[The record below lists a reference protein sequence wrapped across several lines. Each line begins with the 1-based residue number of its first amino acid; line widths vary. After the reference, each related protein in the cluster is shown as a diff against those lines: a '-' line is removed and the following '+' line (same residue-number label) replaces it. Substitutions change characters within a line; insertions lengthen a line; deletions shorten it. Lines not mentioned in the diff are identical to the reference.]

1 MNFRGTLG
9 GLGLMLMAWPALGQG
24 LQQPF
29 AVAPP
34 DARFARPSGVM
45 AASYS
50 ALATDDPPPPPPGG
64 TAVPAAPAAP
74 AAPASPSTP
83 GMAPEVISSDGG
95 CTSGCANGGESCGC
109 SSSCGSCGNSCG
121 SCGSCCCCSNMW
133 EHETGF
139 FAEYLY
145 LRPFGADISYGAQ
158 QNGTGG
164 GNFGVPPGGV
174 PEGDIGVISPEF
186 RNGLRVGGELALSC
200 TSGIRATFTEY
211 DTETTGSLVQPS
223 GGAAGITATANSF
236 LLIPG
241 TLAFNNGNTTFSR
254 LDNALGIHFK
264 MADIEYSTLLT
275 DVCCQTHAVNFD
287 IGVRYAHL
295 GQDFE
300 QLASFPGANG
310 DFDVAT
316 NIKFDGVGLR
326 TGFDGTWRIGCSR
339 FSLYGNAFINVL
351 FGEFASHYQESD
363 LTLGPPPET
372 IANWSDDRCVPIL
385 DYEVGV
391 KWTSCNGHWV
401 VGSGYYTAFWFN
413 TVATQD
419 FVTALQTSN
428 FNHVDRTIAFTGFT
442 SHIEYRF

>member
-24 LQQPF
+24 LQQPY

-34 DARFARPSGVM
+34 DVRLAQPSGVM
-45 AASYS
+45 AASYA
-50 ALATDDPPPPPPGG
+50 ALVTDDAPPPPP
-64 TAVPAAPAAP
+64 TAAAAPAAP
-74 AAPASPSTP
+74 TGPAAPATQAMTP
-83 GMAPEVISSDGG
+83 EMISGGNG
-95 CTSGCANGGESCGC
+95 CTACGNGCQSCG
-109 SSSCGSCGNSCG
+109 CGNSCG
-121 SCGSCCCCSNMW
+121 GSCGSSCNSCCCCSNMW
-133 EHETGF
+133 EHETGI

-145 LRPFGADISYGAQ
+145 LRPFGADIAYGAQ

-174 PEGDIGVISPEF
+174 PEGDIGVITPEF
-186 RNGLRVGGELALSC
+186 RSGYRIGGELALSC
-200 TSGIRATFTEY
+200 TSGIRATYTGY
-211 DTETTGSLVQPS
+211 DTSTTGTLMQPS
-223 GGAAGITATANSF
+223 GGAAGETATANSF
-236 LLIPG
+236 LFIPG

-275 DVCCQTHAVNFD
+275 DPCCQSRMVNFD

-295 GQDFE
+295 HQDFE
-300 QLASFPGANG
+300 QVASFPGANG
-310 DFDVAT
+310 EFDVAT
-316 NIKFDGVGLR
+316 NINFDGVGLR
-326 TGFDGTWRIGCSR
+326 TGFDGAYRIGCSR
-339 FSLYGNAFINVL
+339 FSVYGNAFINVL
-351 FGEFASHYQESD
+351 FGEFSSHYQESD

-413 TVATQD
+413 SIATQD
-419 FVTALQTSN
+419 WIKALQTSD
-428 FNHVDRTIAFTGFT
+428 FNHVDRTISFTGFT

>member
-1 MNFRGTLG
+1 
-9 GLGLMLMAWPALGQG
+9 
-24 LQQPF
+24 
-29 AVAPP
+29 
-34 DARFARPSGVM
+34 
-45 AASYS
+45 
-50 ALATDDPPPPPPGG
+50 
-64 TAVPAAPAAP
+64 
-74 AAPASPSTP
+74 
-83 GMAPEVISSDGG
+83 
-95 CTSGCANGGESCGC
+95 
-109 SSSCGSCGNSCG
+109 
-121 SCGSCCCCSNMW
+121 MW

-326 TGFDGTWRIGCSR
+326 TGFDGAWRIGCSR

>member
-24 LQQPF
+24 LQQPYS
-29 AVAPP
+29 VAPP
-34 DARFARPSGVM
+34 DVRYSQSSGVVPT
-45 AASYS
+45 SYTTVV
-50 ALATDDPPPPPPGG
+50 ADDAPPPPPG
-64 TAVPAAPAAP
+64 TAPIPS
-74 AAPASPSTP
+74 SPSGTSTP
-83 GMAPEVISSDGG
+83 EPVATGNCCSTPCNSCG
-95 CTSGCANGGESCGC
+95 TNSCGC
-109 SSSCGSCGNSCG
+109 SNQ
-121 SCGSCCCCSNMW
+121 CGSCCKQCCCCENMW
-133 EHETGF
+133 EHETGI

-174 PEGDIGVISPEF
+174 PEGDIGVIAPQF
-186 RNGLRVGGELALSC
+186 RSGYRIGGELALSC
-200 TSGIRATFTEY
+200 TSGIRAIYTGY
-211 DTETTGSLVQPS
+211 DTSTTSTLQQPS
-223 GGAAGITATANSF
+223 GGAAGQTGTANSF
-236 LLIPG
+236 LFIPG

-275 DVCCQTHAVNFD
+275 DVCCESHAINFD

-295 GQDFE
+295 GQNFE

-310 DFDVAT
+310 EFDVAT
-316 NIKFDGVGLR
+316 NIRFDGVGLR
-326 TGFDGTWRIGCSR
+326 TGFDGAWRLGNTR
-339 FSLYGNAFINVL
+339 FAAYGMGFINVL
-351 FGEFASHYQESD
+351 FGEFSSHYQESD

-391 KWTSCNGHWV
+391 KWTSCNGHWAA
-401 VGSGYYTAFWFN
+401 GTGYYTAFWFN

-419 FVTALQTSN
+419 FVKALQNSD